1 MGYYFKKAAIPWVY
15 LVFMVVLTLSVH
27 ALENA
32 AFKYILM
39 GATLFLYLFI
49 IGSLSYKDGERA
61 LKVRIKNDIERRN
74 IIETGEDRHLNL
86 TEEYKFYK
94 GFLTAL
100 VVSLPLFV
108 LLGFHTLAIPSSN
121 GLTTTFGTIT
131 NVLYSM
137 VFNFFRVS
145 GKDLTVYTTYWTLLY
160 VPAVM
165 LTMGIPYILGAR
177 NVEKQQEEIK
187 KIHGEIYGE

>member
-1 MGYYFKKAAIPWVY
+1 MGYYFKKATIPWVY
-15 LVFMVVLTLSVH
+15 LIFMVVLTLSVH
-27 ALENA
+27 VLENA
-32 AFKYILM
+32 VFKYILM

-49 IGSLSYKDGERA
+49 IGSLSYKDGEKA
-61 LKVRIKNDIERRN
+61 LKIRMKNDIERRN

-86 TEEYKFYK
+86 IEEYKFYK

-108 LLGFHTLAIPSSN
+108 LLAFHSLAIPSSN
-121 GLTTTFGTIT
+121 GLTTTFGTII

-145 GKDLTVYTTYWTLLY
+145 GENLTVYTTYCTLLY

-165 LTMGIPYILGAR
+165 LAMGIPYILGAK
-177 NVEKQQEEIK
+177 NVEKQQQEIK